1 MNKFIF
7 SAIAIAAASST
18 SQAAEG
24 DWLQLDQDIASL
36 SSSVA
41 QGGGIDMGA
50 VVRNSYRDGDTE
62 GGWSFED
69 VDVWLE
75 GSLEEFDWRV
85 SMDLDTGTAV
95 VEDAWVRWA
104 CGENI
109 GITWGQFKNNIV
121 RSAIVD
127 PENLLFI
134 DRSLIGME
142 FDSWDNGVQVAG
154 DVSGF
159 MWSLAAQNGTDGTG
173 DSLLFGAHVGY
184 HIGNGVTPSEG
195 AMKGGEEFDATIGV
209 GYTDEQDDGVDAI
222 LLIDGAFTVGPISG
236 GIELADGGDD
246 TVLSNGTFTGT
257 DGTNPWALMV
267 GYLLADNLEL
277 GFRHEDRDNDADETR
292 STFGLNWYLHGHNAK
307 WQINYIDDDALPDQ
321 VIAVGLTVGKSR

>member
-50 VVRNSYRDGDTE
+50 IIRNSYRDGNTE

-85 SMDLDTGTAV
+85 SMDLDSGSAV
-95 VEDAWVRWA
+95 LEDAWVRWA
-104 CGENI
+104 CGEDI
-109 GITWGQFKNNIV
+109 GITWGQFKQNLV

-134 DRSLIGME
+134 DRSLIGTE
-142 FDSWDNGVQVAG
+142 FDRWDNGIQVDG
-154 DVSGF
+154 DMSGF
-159 MWSLAAQNGTDGTG
+159 MWSLAAQNGSDGTG
-173 DSLLFGAHVGY
+173 DSLAFGAHVGY
-184 HIGNGVTPSEG
+184 HIGNGVTMSEG

-209 GYTDEQDDGVDAI
+209 GYFDEQDDGFDAI
-222 LLIDGAFTVGPISG
+222 LLIDCAFTVGPISG
-236 GIELADGGDD
+236 GVELADGGYDA
-246 TVLSNGTFTGT
+246 VLSGS

-277 GFRHEDRDNDADETR
+277 GFRHEDRDNTADEYR

-307 WQINYIDDDALPDQ
+307 WQINYIDDDALTDQ
-321 VIAVGLTVGKSR
+321 VIAIGLTVGKSR